1 MRKALVMDSKAWA
14 LAASAL
20 LIGSLANADISAGCG
35 GTLAA
40 SLHEC
45 ERLVGSLRADKAGQ
59 MLVFAPDGSEFTA
72 EQATWMKSQLRLIAQ
87 ACTDGKGE
95 IAARQLAE
103 VRQLLK
109 EHRHFSQG

>member
-1 MRKALVMDSKAWA
+1 MDSKAWV
-14 LAASAL
+14 LPAAAL
-20 LIGSLANADISAGCG
+20 LLGSLAYAHVCTACDE
-35 GTLAA
+35 TLAA

-45 ERLVGSLRADKAGQ
+45 ERLVGSLRADKAGRL
-59 MLVFAPDGSEFTA
+59 LVFAPDGSEFTA
-72 EQATWMKSQLRLIAQ
+72 EQATWMKRQLRLIAQ